1 MFLAALVLLLVGLFF
16 PITLLL
22 AAVLLD
28 IGVLIWALYRT
39 WTDRVLPHFA
49 RVLGHGLR
57 PVHRPGH
64 AIG

>member
-1 MFLAALVLLLVGLFF
+1 MLVAAIVVMLVGLVV
-16 PITLLL
+16 PITMLL

-28 IGVLIWALYRT
+28 FGVLLYALYRM
-39 WTDRVLPHFA
+39 WTDRLLPHVA

-57 PVHRPGH
+57 PAHRPGH